1 MVFIDN
7 FVNMIETYPVVS
19 TIKDFLMPLYIWYYN
34 LFNSLN
40 VTFISAQTSFVII
53 FGLLG
58 LIVFILLMKLLFGKK
73 KKKITFIAAG
83 QVYAKR
89 KAKYKKKI
97 NFPEAPIA
105 DGYKFVG
112 WFTDEA
118 CTNQYV
124 STTMKSKKKLN
135 LYAKFEP
142 VIEES
147 EQEETVSEPIV
158 DTNDIVETA
167 TESVVESDNVEEVSE
182 QISEPIVDNTAEQVE
197 EQNEVVEIESQ
208 EEEPLV
214 QETQVESEP
223 IATQTESEVAPISIA
238 PQEEEIK
245 VALPV
250 NNGSR
255 IKEEV
260 IEPIVEKTIGDLYD
274 GLRNEMLMY
283 VRANAFDN
291 IGVSRKHIIAEMFEK
306 DGEINLYLA
315 ISPELMLLKGYKVER
330 YSQAEFSIVPCK
342 KVVKTEKDYFE
353 AIEIIKEAMLFNNL
367 VKHEDIVVNNTK
379 STEKVRK
386 MGFAFFVKNETVI
399 STAEEIYKLLRA
411 NVLCYMAGENNE
423 VASAYNNKMILKIFK
438 KEEEIFVYLALNAEK
453 EGLEFVGFDRN
464 FADTPAMFKIETIED
479 VLNIYYLVD
488 KLMYQYGLEKHPE
501 IAEEISGDA
510 LSANCGFGYR
520 IKI

>member
-1 MVFIDN
+1 MVFFDN
-7 FVNMIETYPVVS
+7 FINTIETLPVFS
-19 TIKDFLMPLYIWYYN
+19 TIKGLLMPLYQWYVN

-40 VTFISAQTSFVII
+40 VTFVSAQTSFVII
-53 FGLLG
+53 FGLLC
-58 LIVFILLMKLLFGKK
+58 LIVFIVLIKLIFGKK
-73 KKKITFIAAG
+73 KMKITFIAAG

-105 DGYKFVG
+105 DGYEFVG

-142 VIEES
+142 ITEEVAQ
-147 EQEETVSEPIV
+147 QETIAEPIV
-158 DTNDIVETA
+158 DTAV
-167 TESVVESDNVEEVSE
+167 EVSE
-182 QISEPIVDNTAEQVE
+182 QISEPIVDNTCEQVE
-197 EQNEVVEIESQ
+197 QQNDVVEIESQ
-208 EEEPLV
+208 DKETLIEQPNEEVESEV
-214 QETQVESEP
+214 EETSAEVESEP
-223 IATQTESEVAPISIA
+223 IEVQTESVVEPTIEPMKEDV
-238 PQEEEIK
+238 K
-245 VALPV
+245 VAFTV
-250 NNGSR
+250 NNASR

-274 GLRNEMLMY
+274 GLRNEMLTF
-283 VRANAFDN
+283 VKADAFDN
-291 IGVSRKHIIAEMFEK
+291 IGLSRKHIIAEMFEK

-315 ISPELMLLKGYKVER
+315 VSPELMLLKGYNVEK

-367 VKHEDIVVNNTK
+367 VKHEDIIVNNAK
-379 STEKVRK
+379 STEKIRK
-386 MGFAFFVKNETVI
+386 MGFAFFVKNETVL
-399 STAEEIYKLLRA
+399 STAEDIYKLLRA
-411 NVLCYMAGENNE
+411 NVLSYMAGENNE
-423 VASAYNNKMILKIFK
+423 IASAYNNKMILKIFK

-453 EGLEFVGFDRN
+453 EGLEFVGFDKN
-464 FADTPAMFKIETIED
+464 FADTPAMCKIETIDD
-479 VLNIYYLVD
+479 VLNVYYLVD